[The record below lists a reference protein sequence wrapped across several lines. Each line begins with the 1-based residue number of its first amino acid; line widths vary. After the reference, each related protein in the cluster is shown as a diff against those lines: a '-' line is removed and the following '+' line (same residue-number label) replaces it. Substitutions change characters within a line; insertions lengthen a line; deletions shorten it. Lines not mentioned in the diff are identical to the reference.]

1 MYLEILLHHADL
13 PIARLSENSNNIT
26 VLVVVLICILVLLIV
41 IVVSVVIVM
50 CFILKEIKTLDLQE
64 HVYDSVSV
72 PAPSTQALI
81 SKSVKLTD
89 DNEVKEPSVPQ
100 KFELSDNVAYGSYK
114 PLSAAETTPN
124 TD

>member
-1 MYLEILLHHADL
+1 M
-13 PIARLSENSNNIT
+13 
-26 VLVVVLICILVLLIV
+26 LVVVLVCILVFLTV
-41 IVVSVVIVM
+41 VVVSVVIVM
-50 CFILKEIKTLDLQE
+50 CFILKKNKRKALDLQE

-72 PAPSTQALI
+72 PAQSAQASV

-89 DNEVKEPSVPQ
+89 DDEVKEPSVPQ
-100 KFELSDNVAYGSYK
+100 KFELSDTVAYGSYK

>member
-1 MYLEILLHHADL
+1 M
-13 PIARLSENSNNIT
+13 
-26 VLVVVLICILVLLIV
+26 

-50 CFILKEIKTLDLQE
+50 CFILKKNKRKAVDLQE

-72 PAPSTQALI
+72 PAPSTQAI
-81 SKSVKLTD
+81 VSKSVKLTD
-89 DNEVKEPSVPQ
+89 DDEVKEPSVPQ